1 MPARSGEAQ
10 ATPSST
16 PARPSGG
23 PSVVPGK
30 VHVPRVRGMSRE
42 RLDLPLEALWQH
54 RLALVVAPA
63 GSGKTTLLA
72 TWAEAAQRRGI
83 PAAWYR
89 AESTDGDPATLLGC
103 LEAAVAEAA
112 PGIGR
117 GWTTVEAA
125 ADGLRRWPG
134 ERLLLV
140 IDDLHTLA
148 GTPSETTLERLLDYA
163 GPPLAVAAGTRTLP
177 ELNLSRRR
185 VSGTLLEI
193 GGDDL
198 RFRPWEVEALFRDFY
213 GETLRGDEL
222 ARLARWTEGWA
233 AGLQLFHL
241 ATRGKPAAERLR
253 VLEGLARGSRLVRG
267 YLAQNV
273 LNDLPE
279 ELRSF
284 LVDTCV
290 LRRLSGPICDRF
302 LGRTG
307 SGPLLEEL
315 ERRQVF
321 TMALDDEGTYRY
333 HEVLRGHL
341 EGVLVE
347 ERGEV
352 AARASSARAAAVL
365 EEEGAIAEALA
376 AWCRAEAWDE
386 VARVLGTG
394 GARLAAGG
402 GSWLDAVP
410 PALLAHDPWLMLATA
425 RRRRADGQWH
435 AAVDAYARAEAA
447 FAGADAAVAC
457 RRERLA
463 LAAYLDP
470 IPGPGMDWSGDLRH
484 ALAREPL
491 ARRARVG
498 RAPAETAGA
507 GGDAL
512 VEGLG
517 LLLAGR
523 VADAHRLLLDL
534 AGDPTAAVSVGAA
547 AGLGAAAAAFLSGD
561 RRGRAELEGAI
572 ATAERVGL
580 GWLARIGRAIAALDP
595 TVETGADEAATL
607 RADAAAR
614 DDPWAGVLG
623 ALLEGWSSLDD
634 PDRALRAS
642 EDAATLAR
650 RLGAGTLEAWAKA
663 TAALAAAAV
672 GLPDA
677 RDIALQAEGV
687 VRWAGVP
694 GARIAVHLALA
705 TADAGHAEE
714 HRAVVEATAAETG
727 LRPPPGW
734 PGGRPADDDRPGD
747 VAAAAFES
755 APPGEAPA
763 APGRVLTI
771 RLFGGFEMEVDGRP
785 VDLAALKP
793 RPRALLRLLALDAGR
808 PIHREVLTTAFWP
821 DAEPEAAS
829 RNLHVA
835 LSGLRR
841 ILEGDAEGTVL
852 VREGDAYR
860 LALPPGSRVDL
871 ADLERAL
878 AAGRAARDRG
888 DTAEAAERFGEALA
902 FAGRELLPEDGPAEW
917 VVDRREAVRS
927 AVAEAARALGE
938 LLLATDPAAS
948 ASAFATGLRADPY
961 HDPLWRHLIDAHERA
976 GDLAAASTARQ
987 GYARMLDRLGVLPE
1001 AAASAGAMLPAA
1013 VLAAQGAATV
1023 TAGRGI
1029 RPR

>member
-1 MPARSGEAQ
+1 
-10 ATPSST
+10 
-16 PARPSGG
+16 
-23 PSVVPGK
+23 
-30 VHVPRVRGMSRE
+30 VPRVCGMSRE

-72 TWAEAAQRRGI
+72 SWAAAAEQRGI

-89 AESTDGDPATLLGC
+89 AESTDGDPAALLGC

-117 GWTTVEAA
+117 DWATVEAA

-148 GTPSETTLERLLDYA
+148 GTPSEATLERLLDCA
-163 GPPLAVAAGTRTLP
+163 GPSLAVAAGTRTLP

-213 GETLRGDEL
+213 GESLRGDEL

-253 VLEGLARGSRLVRG
+253 VLQGLARGSRLVRG

-273 LNDLPE
+273 LNELPE

-290 LRRLSGPICDRF
+290 LRRLSGSICDRF

-347 ERGEV
+347 ERGEA
-352 AARASSARAAAVL
+352 AARASSALAATVL
-365 EEEGAIAEALA
+365 EDEGAIAEALA

-386 VARVLGTG
+386 VARLLGTG

-402 GSWLDAVP
+402 GTWLDAVP

-425 RRRRADGQWH
+425 RRLRADGLWRG
-435 AAVDAYARAEAA
+435 AVDAYTRAETA
-447 FAGADAAVAC
+447 FGGADAAVVC

-470 IPGPGMDWSGDLRH
+470 IPGPGADWSSDLRH

-491 ARRARVG
+491 ARRARLG
-498 RAPAETAGA
+498 RPVSDTAAA

-512 VEGLG
+512 ADGLG
-517 LLLAGR
+517 MLIAGR
-523 VADAHRLLLDL
+523 VADARRLLLDL
-534 AGDPTAAVSVGAA
+534 AGDPAAAASVGAA
-547 AGLGAAAAAFLSGD
+547 AGLGAAAAALLAGD
-561 RRGRAELEGAI
+561 LRGRAELEAAI

-580 GWLARIGRAIAALDP
+580 GWLARVGRAIPALDP
-595 TVETGADEAATL
+595 MADTGADQAAIL

-614 DDPWAGVLG
+614 DDPWAGLLG
-623 ALLEGWSSLDD
+623 ALLEGWASLDD
-634 PDRALRAS
+634 PDRALQAS
-642 EDAATLAR
+642 EDAAALAR

-663 TAALAAAAV
+663 TGALASTAV

-677 RDIALQAEGV
+677 RDVALQAEGV
-687 VRWAGVP
+687 VRSAGVP
-694 GARIAVHLALA
+694 GARIPVHLALA
-705 TADAGHAEE
+705 AADPRHADE
-714 HRAVVEATAAETG
+714 HRAVVRATVVETG

-734 PGGRPADDDRPGD
+734 PDGQPAGGDRAGDIVGEAPESVRPGD
-747 VAAAAFES
+747 ARDHRI
-755 APPGEAPA
+755 G
-763 APGRVLTI
+763 VLAI
-771 RLFGGFEMEVDGRP
+771 RLFGGFEMAVDGRP
-785 VDLAALKP
+785 VDLSALKP

-808 PIHREVLTTAFWP
+808 PVHREVLTTAFWP
-821 DAEPEAAS
+821 DAEPETAS

-841 ILEGDAEGTVL
+841 VLEGDAEGTLL

-871 ADLERAL
+871 ADLEHAL

-888 DTAEAAERFGEALA
+888 DATEATERFREALA

-917 VVDRREAVRS
+917 VVDRREAVSS
-927 AVAEAARALGE
+927 AVAEAARALGQ
-938 LLLATDPAAS
+938 LLLASDPAGA
-948 ASAFATGLRADPY
+948 AWAFASGLRADPY

-976 GDLAAASTARQ
+976 GDPAAASTAKQ

-1001 AAASAGAMLPAA
+1001 TMAAGAMLPAG
-1013 VLAAQGAATV
+1013 VLAAPGAAAV